1 MIIINNLLL
10 RAAYLFFSDFKLLLK
25 SGNLACIQESY
36 FSPFPQSN
44 QFTLNAWSNQ
54 DFKVSKRKIE
64 WFLENMSSY
73 GKFWLHKRRLCKTVR
88 RGNLALHLLSFKNPE
103 RLFLRKN
110 SFKEIWKYQSFLQ
123 RFFVQK
129 DFSKSHL
136 LQVSLT
142 KNFVVCAVRSCKWII
157 CNKKESYYGKKKNY
171 CTWRGPGKHWNSRD
185 QLPTVGQ
192 FPFYILS

>member
-1 MIIINNLLL
+1 M
-10 RAAYLFFSDFKLLLK
+10 
-25 SGNLACIQESY
+25 GNFDYI
-36 FSPFPQSN
+36 
-44 QFTLNAWSNQ
+44 
-54 DFKVSKRKIE
+54 
-64 WFLENMSSY
+64 
-73 GKFWLHKRRLCKTVR
+73 KRRLCKTVR
-88 RGNLALHLLSFKNPE
+88 RGNLALNLLSFKKPE

-157 CNKKESYYGKKKNY
+157 CNKKESHYGKKKNY

-185 QLPTVGQ
+185 QLPTVGPTSFLYSLLEQ
-192 FPFYILS
+192 EDGGKCWNPLGHEGKMQ